1 MRKQNSRNSLF
12 SNSTSNGNSSS
23 SGSNVTR
30 IDATKRDTSSKMIRG
45 RYLNKLGFEQTL
57 NNTTTIIPS
66 PLAPP
71 LCSSNID
78 TSKMILNRSSYSYK
92 SHINDKSQGR
102 RMSTDEYQNK
112 KPIIEDQTL
121 NNSPK
126 CVGNLSMYANRST
139 SEGDS
144 SIKKGRRSV
153 SFDETV
159 HVLTIPNKDAYSDRI
174 RKFLWTNP
182 HEMIQNATRNSIEFA
197 HENWNWREVADDVE
211 FYVCP
216 VTGEKIH
223 PCHTSYSSQQ
233 YGHYNR
239 SLNRN
244 PFFEKSKQA
253 AIAWQQQ
260 HSSPYSNTM
269 CA

>member
-1 MRKQNSRNSLF
+1 MRKQNSRSSLF
-12 SNSTSNGNSSS
+12 SNSTSNGNSSTN
-23 SGSNVTR
+23 GSNVTR
-30 IDATKRDTSSKMIRG
+30 IEDTKRDTSSKMIRG

-66 PLAPP
+66 PPAPP
-71 LCSSNID
+71 SCSKIE

-102 RMSTDEYQNK
+102 RMSNDEYQNK
-112 KPIIEDQTL
+112 KPIVEDQIL

-126 CVGNLSMYANRST
+126 CVGILSLHSNRST
-139 SEGDS
+139 SESDS
-144 SIKKGRRSV
+144 STKKGRRSV

-174 RKFLWTNP
+174 RKFLWTDP

-197 HENWNWREVADDVE
+197 HENWNWREVANDVE

-223 PCHTSYSSQQ
+223 PCHTSYLSQQ
-233 YGHYNR
+233 CGHYNR
-239 SLNRN
+239 PLNRN

-260 HSSPYSNTM
+260 HSSPYSKYNM
-269 CA
+269 CK